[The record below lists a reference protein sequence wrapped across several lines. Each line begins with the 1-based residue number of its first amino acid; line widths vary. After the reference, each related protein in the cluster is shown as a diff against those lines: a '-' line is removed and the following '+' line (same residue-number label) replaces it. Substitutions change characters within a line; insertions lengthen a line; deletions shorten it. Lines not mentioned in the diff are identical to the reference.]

1 MDLSKKF
8 AAIIKVVVICLVLL
22 GTIPVNHN
30 AAWADAEVDF
40 GPYMADLQRRIKR
53 NWHPPIGNEER
64 RVIVIFK
71 IMRNGSVTRLRLDKP
86 SQNLASDSAAL
97 EAVAHAA
104 PVRPLPGGSPAD
116 VDIQFTFDFHTLY
129 TGKVETQEKEIA
141 KTSSDQHVKL
151 ARLYRDL
158 GSAQATNG
166 NKEKAQEAYEKA
178 IDCCDKAYG
187 KGSEAYA
194 TVMGAKARYL
204 YLYGTAK
211 DYAAATKVLNEAAK
225 VVEQAKN
232 ADAAGDIDRLRA
244 VLIEEPRRAFD
255 EAEKF
260 LKHAA
265 QKAKEANNVSNY
277 QDSQIQLA
285 DCYLLQDKID
295 EACGVLNSRIA
306 DAMMSDETQ
315 SKYVVPTAR
324 LLCNLYIHRKKDSS
338 AALTLVDSI
347 YTRWKSALGEKAP
360 LTLQALD
367 LCIAISEQAKS
378 PKAKEYI
385 KESDRLVEMGEYP
398 NSQSLHSDKKEASA
412 SSTSGTSTAA
422 LASTSGKP
430 PVAVLTPATKGK
442 GKVDAIHCN
451 NDGVKLLMDKKFPQ
465 AVAKFREALTIDPT
479 YGLARE
485 NFAIA
490 QNNWAVETVRQPD
503 EAISHLRQSLY
514 IRPQDKST
522 KSNLQEMCDSTS
534 PGTDHLTF
542 AVQCAAGGDY
552 VGAIVEYRLALDA
565 AESNKDEIQSKID
578 GLQELAKSQFDQ
590 Q

>member
-1 MDLSKKF
+1 MDLSKSI
-8 AAIIKVVVICLVLL
+8 ALIIKVVVICFVVL
-22 GTIPVNHN
+22 GSMPVNHN
-30 AAWADAEVDF
+30 AAWADADVDF

-64 RVIVIFK
+64 RVIVMFK
-71 IMRNGSVTRLRLDKP
+71 IMRNGSVTRLRLDKA
-86 SQNLASDSAAL
+86 SQNLESDYAAL

-116 VDIQFTFDFHTLY
+116 VDIQFTFDFHTLN

-141 KTSSDQHVKL
+141 KTGGDQHVKL
-151 ARLYRDL
+151 SRLYRDL
-158 GSAQATNG
+158 GNAYATNG

-178 IDCCDKAYG
+178 IDYCDKAYG
-187 KGSEAYA
+187 KGSGAYA

-211 DYAAATKVLNEAAK
+211 DYAAATRVLSEAAK
-225 VVEQAKN
+225 VIEQAKN
-232 ADAAGDIDRLRA
+232 ADAAGDIYRLRA
-244 VLIEEPRRAFD
+244 VLIEEPRKAFV
-255 EAEKF
+255 EAEKY

-265 QKAKEANNVSNY
+265 QKAKEAKSVSNY

-285 DCYLLQDKID
+285 DCYLLQDKVD
-295 EACGVLNSRIA
+295 EACGVLNARIA
-306 DAMMSDETQ
+306 DAMSTGETQ
-315 SKYVVPTAR
+315 SEYVVPTAR
-324 LLCNLYIHRKKDSS
+324 VLCNLYIQRKNDRS

-367 LCIAISEQAKS
+367 LCIAISEQVKS

-385 KESDRLVEMGEYP
+385 KENDRLVEMGDYP
-398 NSQSLHSDKKEASA
+398 NSASLHSDKKEASA
-412 SSTSGTSTAA
+412 STSGSSAAPSTSTS
-422 LASTSGKP
+422 SKP

-451 NDGVKLLMDKKFPQ
+451 NDGVKLLMAKKFPA

-514 IRPQDKST
+514 IRPHDKST

-542 AVQCAAGGDY
+542 AVQCVTGGDY
-552 VGAIVEYRLALDA
+552 VGAIVEYRLALDD
-565 AESNKDEIQSKID
+565 AESNKDEIQSRID
-578 GLQELAKSQFDQ
+578 SLQEKAKSQFDQ